1 MRILNALSLYAGPP
15 ARTDGGTMTGTAL
28 DLRDRKGSS
37 FAFPL
42 LDQSMSRV
50 RPTGRLLSDDELFSS
65 YIQCAD
71 MRAAIESIVLKIST
85 WDWRVVPAVKEDD
98 DRYEGLQE
106 VADAA
111 AIRLQTPNGDDETW
125 QDWLSKS
132 VRDLLIYDTM
142 SSEIVRS
149 DSGAFEELVALRS
162 CDVWSVRDPKGRL
175 LGYRQQVYGQGAAI
189 VSFAKDE
196 MLNVI
201 LHPNTYAPGGLPLIE
216 ACVNE
221 ITALLL
227 GSRHVRLAFDADE
240 IPPGILLLAGLD
252 GVAAKRVEEKWKAE
266 KAQDHNLRVLH
277 SSNDKATAS
286 WVELRRKMKDV
297 EMREISHEIKR
308 TIWRVFGVKPVSM
321 GDSDATPRATAEVQ
335 LDAEDSGL
343 IQPILELLA
352 AKMQKVIGAIVGRE
366 LADLI
371 KFEFIWDKAET
382 ALDYKYRMEADT
394 QGVTAGILTVNEA
407 RAARGLAPREDDAA
421 DATEKEKEAEGD
433 GAGGTDDEPETDDPA
448 LMSFRPVT
456 RSLRPVPLRR
466 GRVHVHA
473 LGCDCEPEEGVRSV
487 AVDDMPSDW
496 QPEGRFKGRRT
507 LDLSS
512 LASEIGAY
520 HRGVT
525 PLWERAR
532 AECVRSVLD
541 ASTDGKITA
550 DESLRIIES
559 VGVAIDRL
567 YAQWDAETAP
577 RYRAVAKS
585 ARNLAS
591 DWSQVPV
598 VDDWRTRA
606 NAYHDRAMGY
616 LIADGGVLS
625 DVRRS
630 ITVGL
635 AQIASSNRATSTTTT
650 PAKPWR
656 RERAERS
663 ETVSE
668 QVGKAV
674 ALVDAVWNANQ
685 YRIDN
690 WSGKL
695 VDLANEIVRSGL
707 AEGGAPP
714 PPTPPGEEPTG
725 GTGTGGVREDWYA
738 QWAAVGDQK
747 MCRTCEREGRL
758 GFRPVSALPTVP
770 GDATECRGRCRCV
783 LVFWTKSEVQ
793 NGTAVDLSDLG
804 A

>member
-1 MRILNALSLYAGPP
+1 MRLMNALSLYAGPP
-15 ARTDGGTMTGTAL
+15 DRTDGGTMTGRAL
-28 DLRDRKGSS
+28 DLRDRKGAS

-142 SSEIVRS
+142 SSEIVKS
-149 DSGAFEELVALRS
+149 DSGAFEEIVALRS

-252 GVAAKRVEEKWKAE
+252 GAAAKRVEEKWKAE

-277 SSNDKATAS
+277 SSNDKTTAS

-343 IQPILELLA
+343 IQPILELIA
-352 AKMQKVIGAIVGRE
+352 AKMQKVVRAIVGPE
-366 LADLI
+366 YADLVR
-371 KFEFIWDKAET
+371 FEFVWDKAET
-382 ALDYKYRMEADT
+382 AKDYKDRMDADVS
-394 QGVTAGILTVNEA
+394 GVQAGILTVNEA
-407 RAARGLAPREDDAA
+407 RATRGLPPREDDSA
-421 DATEKEKEAEGD
+421 DETEKEAENG
-433 GAGGTDDEPETDDPA
+433 GAEKDEKDDEPETDEPE
-448 LMSFRPVT
+448 LMSFRPV
-456 RSLRPVPLRR
+456 RSRASPLLRR
-466 GRVHVHA
+466 GRTHVHGQ
-473 LGCDCEPEEGVRSV
+473 GCACEPEEGVRSV

-496 QPEGRFKGRRT
+496 QPEGRFKGKRT
-507 LDLSS
+507 LDLSE
-512 LASEIGAY
+512 LAAEIGAY
-520 HRGVT
+520 HRGVA

-532 AECVRSVLD
+532 AECVRAVLD
-541 ASTDGKITA
+541 ASGDGKITA

-559 VGVAIDRL
+559 VGVAVDRL
-567 YAQWDAETAP
+567 HAQWDAETAP

-585 ARNLAS
+585 ARNRAT

-598 VDDWRTRA
+598 VGDWRGVA

-616 LIADGGVLS
+616 LVADGGVLS
-625 DVRRS
+625 DVRRA
-630 ITVGL
+630 IAVGL
-635 AQIASSNRATSTTTT
+635 AKLANSTRSQFYETV
-650 PAKPWR
+650 KK
-656 RERAERS
+656 REKHERS

-674 ALVDAVWNANQ
+674 ALVDAVFSANK

-695 VDLANEIVRSGL
+695 VDLANEVVRLGL
-707 AEGGAPP
+707 SEGGAPP
-714 PPTPPGEEPTG
+714 PPTSPGGEPG
-725 GTGTGGVREDWYA
+725 GAGSSAREDWYV

-747 MCRTCEREGRL
+747 MCRTCEREGRA
-758 GFRPVSALPTVP
+758 GFRALSALPTVP

-793 NGTAVDLSDLG
+793 NGTAVDLSNLG